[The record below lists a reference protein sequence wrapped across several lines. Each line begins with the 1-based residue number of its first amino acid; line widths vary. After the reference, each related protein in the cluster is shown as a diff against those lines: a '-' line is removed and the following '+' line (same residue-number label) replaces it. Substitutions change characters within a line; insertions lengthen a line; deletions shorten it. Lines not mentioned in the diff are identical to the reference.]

1 MLLKKKKRFYN
12 FSILLPIDQMVQ
24 MLQVNKRKTIYI
36 YIYIYIYICYMYV
49 SYVVVS
55 KLIIRIDDRL
65 SNCFAPVIIDAVNH
79 CFAQWS
85 KA

>member
-1 MLLKKKKRFYN
+1 
-12 FSILLPIDQMVQ
+12 
-24 MLQVNKRKTIYI
+24 
-36 YIYIYIYICYMYV
+36 MYV

-65 SNCFAPVIIDAVNH
+65 SNCFAPVIIDVVNH

>member
-55 KLIIRIDDRL
+55 KLIIRIDDRF
-65 SNCFAPVIIDAVNH
+65 SNCFAPVIIDVVNH